1 MRFTRTSAE
10 WVSHA
15 CRDIGDKAR
24 QSVGYQFQLMMRM
37 RLLLCCLRL
46 PTNEAQE
53 ALHGALSL
61 QRCGLLS
68 GAGVGGSHCLGSAS
82 LQDQLCP

>member
-46 PTNEAQE
+46 PTWPAPGQQPANQ
-53 ALHGALSL
+53 
-61 QRCGLLS
+61 
-68 GAGVGGSHCLGSAS
+68 
-82 LQDQLCP
+82 